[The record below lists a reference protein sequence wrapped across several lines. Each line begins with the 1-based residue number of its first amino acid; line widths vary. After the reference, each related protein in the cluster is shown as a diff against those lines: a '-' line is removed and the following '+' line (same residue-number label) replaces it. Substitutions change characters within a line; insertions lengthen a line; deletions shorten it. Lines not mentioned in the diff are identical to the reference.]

1 MTTPYRGRASD
12 VPLAG
17 QLIRQVRIAHGITQQ
32 ELATLTGTSRESIAR
47 AELGRR
53 LMGGGKRPARAR
65 VALAHAIENALGQP
79 LSAVLVARPRTKA
92 KKATT

>member
-1 MTTPYRGRASD
+1 MTTRYRGRASD

-17 QLIRQVRIAHGITQQ
+17 QLIRQVRIAQGITQQ
-32 ELATLTGTSRESIAR
+32 ALATLTGTSRETIAR

-53 LMGGGKRPARAR
+53 LLGGGKRPARAR
-65 VALAHAIENALGQP
+65 IALAHAIANALGQP
-79 LSAVLVARPRTKA
+79 LSAVIVARPRAKA